1 MSFEERIKEW
11 VSTDNMMKLYL
22 EKVRELRHKRND
34 ITDALV
40 TYAAD
45 QNLEHAVIQI
55 SDGRLK
61 FQQTKTTAP
70 LTFKFIE
77 HCLHECIVNTEDSE
91 CITNQDDVTQIIK
104 YIKEKRATRIVP
116 DIKRFYTK

>member
-1 MSFEERIKEW
+1 MSFEERIKDW

-40 TYAAD
+40 TYAAE

-77 HCLHECIVNTEDSE
+77 QCLSE
-91 CITNQDDVTQIIK
+91 CIANQDDVTQIIK

>member
-22 EKVRELRHKRND
+22 EKIRGLRHKRND

-45 QNLEHAVIQI
+45 KNLDHAVIQI

-77 HCLHECIVNTEDSE
+77 QCLNDCIANTEDV
-91 CITNQDDVTQIIK
+91 DQIIK
-104 YIKEKRATRIVP
+104 YIKEKRSIRVVQ

>member
-22 EKVRELRHKRND
+22 EKIRELRHKRND
-34 ITDALV
+34 ITDSLI

-77 HCLHECIVNTEDSE
+77 QCLKDCIANDEDV
-91 CITNQDDVTQIIK
+91 DQIIK
-104 YIKEKRATRIVP
+104 YIKEKRSIRIVP
-116 DIKRFYTK
+116 DIKRFYSK

>member
-11 VSTDNMMKLYL
+11 VTTDNIMKLYL
-22 EKVRELRHKRND
+22 EKIQELRHKRND

-45 QNLEHAVIQI
+45 QNLEHPIVQI

-61 FQQTKTTAP
+61 FQQTKITNP

-77 HCLHECIVNTEDSE
+77 QCLNECIVNTEDVE
-91 CITNQDDVTQIIK
+91 KIIK
-104 YIKEKRATRIVP
+104 YIKEKRSIRIVQ
-116 DIKRFYTK
+116 DIKRFYNK